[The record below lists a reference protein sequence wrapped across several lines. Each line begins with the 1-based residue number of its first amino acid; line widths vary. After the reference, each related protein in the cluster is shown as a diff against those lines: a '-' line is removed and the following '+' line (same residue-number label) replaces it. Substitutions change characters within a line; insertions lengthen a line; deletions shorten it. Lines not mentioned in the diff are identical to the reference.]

1 MITIPRFEPYVEEK
15 GINLQITSKAVVL
28 IKDHKTDKIIG
39 MINLSKISD
48 DNLDLA
54 EDIIETIENW
64 ITENEKD

>member
-28 IKDHKTDKIIG
+28 IKDHTTDKVIG

-54 EDIIETIENW
+54 EDVIETIENW

>member
-1 MITIPRFEPYVEEK
+1 MITIPRFEPFIEEK
-15 GINLQITSKAVVL
+15 GVKLQIDSKSVVL
-28 IKDHKTDKIIG
+28 IKDHTTDKVIG

-54 EDIIETIENW
+54 EDLIETIENW

>member
-1 MITIPRFEPYVEEK
+1 MITIPRFEPLIEEK
-15 GINLQITSKAVVL
+15 GVKLQIDSKSVVL
-28 IKDHKTDKIIG
+28 IKDHTTDKVIG

-54 EDIIETIENW
+54 EDLIETIENW